1 MDTHKNEEPAVVA
14 TIVME
19 DELAYQNRHVVGQIT
34 AEDRELNKREE
45 SARQERERDL
55 NRREEFARQE
65 RERDLNRRE
74 EFARQERERDRL
86 AASRRPICAPIC
98 SPCCWPCYLPCLCCC
113 LPNLCI

>member
-19 DELAYQNRHVVGQIT
+19 DELVYQNGHVVGRIT

-45 SARQERERDL
+45 
-55 NRREEFARQE
+55 FARQE
-65 RERDLNRRE
+65 RERNR
-74 EFARQERERDRL
+74 
-86 AASRRPICAPIC
+86 AADAAARRPICVPIC
-98 SPCCWPCYLPCLCCC
+98 CPCCWPCYLPCLCCC

>member
-1 MDTHKNEEPAVVA
+1 MDSHKNEEPAVVA

-19 DELAYQNRHVVGQIT
+19 DELAYHNGHVAGRLT
-34 AEDRELNKREE
+34 AEERELN
-45 SARQERERDL
+45 
-55 NRREEFARQE
+55 RRIEFARQE

-98 SPCCWPCYLPCLCCC
+98 PCCWPCYLPCLCCC

>member
-45 SARQERERDL
+45 SAH
-55 NRREEFARQE
+55 QE